1 MYLQVRKRK
10 NLKTFK
16 FREVGT
22 IKLIGSNKK
31 NLKEINCN
39 DLFIRNCKKVFIYPK
54 TFTTLDKKT
63 LRSYIK
69 ARNIKGTVEYTTFK
83 KVGK

>member
-10 NLKTFK
+10 NSKTYK

-22 IKLIGSNKK
+22 IKLIGSSKK
-31 NLKEINCN
+31 NLKEISCN
-39 DLFIRNCKKVFIYPK
+39 DLFSKKCKKVFIYPR
-54 TFTTLDKKT
+54 TFTTLDKKS
-63 LRSYIK
+63 LRNYIK
-69 ARNIKGTVEYTTFK
+69 IKNIKGSVEYTTFK